1 MPIERIEL
9 PDKEVMI
16 VGTAHVS
23 LVSVDEVRSA
33 IREYRPDEIALEL
46 CPNRFEVLKNPS
58 GWQEMDIVKVIR
70 EKKTLFLFANLVM
83 ASFQKRIG
91 ERFGVKPGDEMRI
104 AIEEAEETGTPLAL
118 VDRPIQLTLQRAW
131 RSLGAWEKA
140 KLLFSSLFSILSVED
155 IEEDEIERLK
165 EKDVLTGTIE
175 EVARQAPTVKRVLID
190 ERDAYMARKIADL
203 KGKRVLAV
211 VGAGHME
218 GLIGQLKDPT
228 GDIDAL
234 EYVPAKRQGMLKWFI
249 PLAILALIIAGFFF
263 GSPEQGYEMVKWW
276 LLCNA
281 VFAAIGTAAAF
292 AHPLSVAVAAVAS
305 PITSLNPTLAAGWFA
320 GLSEAYIKK
329 PKVSDFEAIQNDI
342 AHLAGWWKNPV
353 TRILLVV
360 IFANLGSSIGALV
373 AMPILTRIVLG
384 G

>member
-1 MPIERIEL
+1 
-9 PDKEVMI
+9 
-16 VGTAHVS
+16 
-23 LVSVDEVRSA
+23 
-33 IREYRPDEIALEL
+33 
-46 CPNRFEVLKNPS
+46 
-58 GWQEMDIVKVIR
+58 
-70 EKKTLFLFANLVM
+70 
-83 ASFQKRIG
+83 
-91 ERFGVKPGDEMRI
+91 MRI
-104 AIEEAEETGTPLAL
+104 AVEEAEETGTPLAL

-131 RSLGAWEKA
+131 RSLGTWEKA
-140 KLLFSSLFSILSVED
+140 KLMFSSLFSILSVED

-203 KGKRVLAV
+203 HGKRVLAV
-211 VGAGHME
+211 VGAGHMN

-234 EYVPAKRQGMLKWFI
+234 EYVPVKKQGMLKWFI
-249 PLAILALIIAGFFF
+249 PFAILALIIAGFFF
-263 GSPEQGYEMVKWW
+263 GSPGQGYEMVKWW

>member
-140 KLLFSSLFSILSVED
+140 KLD
-155 IEEDEIERLK
+155 R
-165 EKDVLTGTIE
+165 
-175 EVARQAPTVKRVLID
+175 KRV
-190 ERDAYMARKIADL
+190 
-203 KGKRVLAV
+203 V
-211 VGAGHME
+211 
-218 GLIGQLKDPT
+218 
-228 GDIDAL
+228 
-234 EYVPAKRQGMLKWFI
+234 
-249 PLAILALIIAGFFF
+249 
-263 GSPEQGYEMVKWW
+263 
-276 LLCNA
+276 
-281 VFAAIGTAAAF
+281 
-292 AHPLSVAVAAVAS
+292 
-305 PITSLNPTLAAGWFA
+305 
-320 GLSEAYIKK
+320 
-329 PKVSDFEAIQNDI
+329 
-342 AHLAGWWKNPV
+342 
-353 TRILLVV
+353 
-360 IFANLGSSIGALV
+360 
-373 AMPILTRIVLG
+373 
-384 G
+384 